1 MRVLVFGAGGVGGYF
16 GGRLAQAGDEVS
28 FIARGEHLRAIQDRG
43 LLLDTDGGTVEVRPA
58 LATDDPARV
67 GPVDVVLVAVKT
79 WQVPDAA
86 RALGPALG
94 PSTFVVPLQN
104 GVEAASQLAA
114 ALGAERVVGGLCGT
128 LSFIA
133 GPGRIRSIGGTH
145 FVRVGELDRRPS
157 ERTERLHAAL
167 ARAGVTAEV
176 PPDIH
181 VALWEKFLFVV
192 PLGGLGSVA
201 RAPIGVLRRMPETRR
216 ILEKGMREI
225 EALARARGIAL
236 QGEVIARTMAFVD
249 RLSPDGTTSL
259 SRDIMDGRP
268 SELDAWCGAVVRLG
282 REAGVATPLHDVLYH
297 SLLPLERR
305 ARGEKWIP

>member
-1 MRVLVFGAGGVGGYF
+1 
-16 GGRLAQAGDEVS
+16 
-28 FIARGEHLRAIQDRG
+28 
-43 LLLDTDGGTVEVRPA
+43 
-58 LATDDPARV
+58 
-67 GPVDVVLVAVKT
+67 VDVVLVAVKT
-79 WQVPDAA
+79 WQVSDAA
-86 RALGPALG
+86 RALGPVLA

-104 GVEAASQLAA
+104 GVEAASQLIA

-157 ERTERLHAAL
+157 ERTERLRAAL

-216 ILEKGMREI
+216 MLEQGMREI

-236 QGEVIARTMAFVD
+236 QGDVIARTMAFVD

-282 REAGVATPLHDVLYH
+282 REAGVATPLHDVYYH